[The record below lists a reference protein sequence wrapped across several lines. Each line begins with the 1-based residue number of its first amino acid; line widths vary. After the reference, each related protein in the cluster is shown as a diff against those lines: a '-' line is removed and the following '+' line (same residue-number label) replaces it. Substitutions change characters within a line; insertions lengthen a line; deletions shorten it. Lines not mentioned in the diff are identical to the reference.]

1 MSPKYGRVVD
11 ESPAQRRFRRD
22 THVLAEIG
30 GCLSSQLE
38 PMVVR
43 LPRRL
48 ATEALAAWE
57 RTEEDPVGPESPEQ
71 TIVRAFAAT
80 LAFIGL
86 AVEQTGIAGEDEVSV
101 SLTPQQVAG
110 SVFAA
115 ELVADRHL
123 DDRDPEAT

>member
-1 MSPKYGRVVD
+1 MVRVMD
-11 ESPAQRRFRRD
+11 ESHAQRRFRRD
-22 THVLAEIG
+22 AHVLAEVG
-30 GCLSSQLE
+30 GCLSRQLE

-43 LPRRL
+43 LPCGL
-48 ATEALAAWE
+48 AMEALAAWE

-80 LAFIGL
+80 LALIGL
-86 AVEQTGIAGEDEVSV
+86 AVEQTGIAGEDDVSV

-115 ELVADRHL
+115 ELVADWQL
-123 DDRDPEAT
+123 DDGDREAT